1 MPMAAQQDIQ
11 FPLPEHLTNAQ
22 GAIRR
27 LGVELEFAGVD
38 LGQAARII
46 MGLYGGT
53 HHADSHF
60 QHRVSGT
67 RWGDFVI
74 EIDAAMLKDRTY
86 IEYLKK
92 LGFELDAEW
101 QLRLDDILARIAG
114 TVVPHEVA
122 CPPVPM
128 TEAGE
133 LERLR
138 QALSEHSAQGTR
150 ASPLYA
156 FGLHLNPEVP
166 QEDAGTALAYLR
178 AYLILED
185 WLKLR
190 SRIDFARQIV
200 PFINDFPEAYVRQVV
215 DPRYAPDRRQLMADY
230 LAANP
235 TRNRPLDMLPLFGH
249 LDREWLFERLPE
261 NTLVR
266 PRPTLHYRLPNCAID
281 EPGWTVAEEWAG
293 WLAVERLAH
302 DPETMEALGRRFLD
316 THRETLTGVDERW
329 AREMSLWQNADAP

>member
-1 MPMAAQQDIQ
+1 MRDQQDEQ
-11 FPLPEHLTNAQ
+11 FPLPEHLTNER
-22 GAIRR
+22 GEVRR
-27 LGVELEFAGVD
+27 LGVELEFAGVE

-53 HHADSHF
+53 HYADSHF
-60 QHRVSGT
+60 EHRVAGT

-92 LGFELDAEW
+92 LGFELDQEW

-114 TVVPHEVA
+114 TVVPHEIA

-133 LERLR
+133 LEKLR
-138 QALSEHSAQGTR
+138 RALSEHSALGTR

-166 QEDAGTALAYLR
+166 RADGGTALAYLR
-178 AYLILED
+178 AYLLLED
-185 WLKLR
+185 WLKVR
-190 SRIDFARQIV
+190 SRIDFARQVV

-215 DPRYAPDRRQLMADY
+215 DPDYRPGLRQLMRDY
-230 LAANP
+230 LDANP
-235 TRNRPLDMLPLFGH
+235 TRNRPLDMLPLFAH
-249 LDREWLFERLPE
+249 LDGDWLFRQLPP

-281 EPGWTVAEEWAG
+281 EPDWTLAEEWRG
-293 WLAVERLAH
+293 WLAVEQLAH
-302 DPETMEALGRRFLD
+302 DPQAMEELGRRYLAQ
-316 THRETLTGVDERW
+316 HRETLTGVDERW
-329 AREMSLWQNADAP
+329 AHELSLWQNATTP